1 MGVDVVEIGIR
12 HRLPVQDP
20 KKLAQEMATIFNT
33 NVKVVALNEFE
44 YDERVIGTGTS
55 DSQDERI

>member
-12 HRLPVQDP
+12 HNLPVQDP

-33 NVKVVALNEFE
+33 NPQIRNL
-44 YDERVIGTGTS
+44 
-55 DSQDERI
+55 